1 MNQKSNEKP
10 DHPKTYFF
18 FVGQEKYETD
28 QESVTGAY
36 VKSRVPNFP
45 EGHGLQLDGQGNDP
59 DRLIRDDEVVSL
71 SLGHGEGGPRRFTI
85 VPPANFG

>member
-1 MNQKSNEKP
+1 MSNANGKKP
-10 DHPKTYFF
+10 EPPKYFY
-18 FVGQEKYETD
+18 FVGHDKYDTD

-45 EGHGLQLDGQGNDP
+45 EGAGLQLDGIGDEP
-59 DRLIRDDEVVSL
+59 DILISDDTVVPL
-71 SLGHGEGGPRRFTI
+71 DLGHGEGGPRRFTI